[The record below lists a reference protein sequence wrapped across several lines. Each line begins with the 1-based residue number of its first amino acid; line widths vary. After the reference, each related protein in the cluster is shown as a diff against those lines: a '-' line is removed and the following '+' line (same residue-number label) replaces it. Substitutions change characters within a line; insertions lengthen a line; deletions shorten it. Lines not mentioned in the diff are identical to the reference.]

1 MKQSTADHYNRMAKL
16 TPEQRDEEIVRE
28 ILGPFFARV
37 FPQVTPPKA
46 PTDEP
51 EPTP

>member
-16 TPEQRDEEIVRE
+16 TPAERDAELIDA
-28 ILGPFFARV
+28 IFGPVFGSI
-37 FPQVTPPKA
+37 FPQVTPPIA